1 MDLWFDLT
9 FVIIAAGLVSWLSNL
24 LKQPILTAYILTGLI
39 LSPIALN
46 LIKPS
51 AVLDLF
57 AELGLA
63 LLLFLV
69 GLQMNFKVLKHIGK
83 PAVITGLAQLVFTTL
98 IGFFLAKVL
107 GFANLVSFYLGLALA
122 LSSTAIIVKLLSDA
136 KLLHSLV
143 GHISIGYLLVQ
154 DLVVLLALI
163 LLPQLDGAMIVFLKA
178 LLLLISTFW
187 IGEFLINK
195 VIFKRLVKEHELHFL
210 LTLAWLFG
218 VVSLFKSFNIPFEI
232 GAFLAGLSLA
242 SSPIHYELAHRLK
255 PLRDFFMMI
264 FFVLIGTKFIDSFTG
279 LVLPA
284 IFFSLF
290 VLIGNP
296 LIVYPILRRL
306 KYSTRV
312 SFLSSLTVSQISEF
326 SIILVSL
333 GYKLNQLPA
342 EVVSLVTL
350 VALITILVSSYLI
363 EYSEKLYRYW
373 QKYLFRKRT
382 VRKETKPFPLIIL
395 GVDRTGGVIVNELS
409 LDPKDFL
416 LIDFNPEKHRY
427 WQAKGFQILLSDIND
442 PESFTEIPWQKAKV
456 VLSTI
461 PDFDT
466 NLYLLQR
473 IKEINQEIKFLT
485 VANDRLE
492 KEKLQNA
499 GADFV
504 IIPQESAGKTLLEKL
519 QTYLS

>member
-39 LSPIALN
+39 LSPVALN

-83 PAVITGLAQLVFTTL
+83 PALITGLAQLIFTTIFGL
-98 IGFFLAKVL
+98 FLAKIL
-107 GFANLVSFYLGLALA
+107 GFSNLVSFYLGLALA
-122 LSSTAIIVKLLSDA
+122 FSSTAIIVKLLSDA
-136 KLLHSLV
+136 KLLHSLI
-143 GHISIGYLLVQ
+143 GHISVGYLLVQ
-154 DLVVLLALI
+154 DFVALLALI
-163 LLPQLDGAMIVFLKA
+163 FLTQINDTANIFIKS
-178 LLLLISTFW
+178 LLLLLGTFLV
-187 IGEFLINK
+187 GEFLVNK
-195 VIFKRLVKEHELHFL
+195 LILRKLTKTHEVHFL

-218 VVSLFKSFNIPFEI
+218 VVSLYKSFEIPFEV

-242 SSPIHYELAHRLK
+242 SSPIHNELAHRLK
-255 PLRDFFMMI
+255 PLRDFFIMI
-264 FFVLIGTKFIDSFTG
+264 FFVLIGTKFIGSFTG
-279 LVLPA
+279 LILPA
-284 IFFSLF
+284 IIFSLF
-290 VLIGNP
+290 VLVGNP
-296 LIVYPILRRL
+296 LIVYPILRKL

-326 SIILVSL
+326 SIILVAL
-333 GYKLNQLPA
+333 GHKLNQLPA

-363 EYSEKLYRYW
+363 EYGEKLYLYW
-373 QKYLFRKRT
+373 RKYFFKRKT
-382 VRKETKPFPLIIL
+382 ALKELPGYPVIL
-395 GVDRTGGVIVNELS
+395 VGVDRTGSSIVDKFSLKSNEI
-409 LDPKDFL
+409 L
-416 LIDFNPEKHRY
+416 LVDFNPEKHKHWRE
-427 WQAKGFQILLSDIND
+427 KGFKILLRDIND
-442 PESFTEIPWQKAKV
+442 PESFEEIPWQKAKV
-456 VLSTI
+456 VISTV

-466 NLYLLQR
+466 NLYLLRR
-473 IKEINQEIKFLT
+473 IKEISKEIKFFT
-485 VANDRLE
+485 VASDNLE
-492 KEKLQNA
+492 KEKLIQA

-504 IIPQESAGKTLLEKL
+504 IIPQEIAGKTFSE
-519 QTYLS
+519 QLSVSFR